1 MLTWGKVIHINKI
14 GRSYRSLIR
23 CWTRINKVCHLKL
36 EKQQSVPWDSSYTTT
51 SLVQIV
57 VSGPTSTNCVI
68 PNLPRGPRQL
78 YQSRCH
84 RFPLWWWYFTGVQK
98 KKVVAK
104 SWLLVI
110 SKTLDKA
117 NSWTIY
123 RSTVLSTGA
132 PQKLK
137 HAAQSWEVRVIS
149 PSLGTTNNQSVAIN
163 HHLLPPPIPPTLQ
176 STFPPFLPH
185 PPPHQTDYHKH

>member
-1 MLTWGKVIHINKI
+1 MESNGLV
-14 GRSYRSLIR
+14 
-23 CWTRINKVCHLKL
+23 
-36 EKQQSVPWDSSYTTT
+36 
-51 SLVQIV
+51 SLVQKWNRIKF
-57 VSGPTSTNCVI
+57 
-68 PNLPRGPRQL
+68 
-78 YQSRCH
+78 RCH

-110 SKTLDKA
+110 SKPLDKT

-137 HAAQSWEVRVIS
+137 RAAQSWEVRVIS
-149 PSLGTTNNQSVAIN
+149 PSLGTNNNQSVVRFPNPLAPDIQIHVSWGTWLPISGN
-163 HHLLPPPIPPTLQ
+163 HLLPPPIPTIPQLFLLF
-176 STFPPFLPH
+176 FPILLPINPIIINTH
-185 PPPHQTDYHKH
+185 YAVTSSNRH

>member
-1 MLTWGKVIHINKI
+1 MESNGLV
-14 GRSYRSLIR
+14 
-23 CWTRINKVCHLKL
+23 
-36 EKQQSVPWDSSYTTT
+36 
-51 SLVQIV
+51 SLVQKWNRIK
-57 VSGPTSTNCVI
+57 
-68 PNLPRGPRQL
+68 
-78 YQSRCH
+78 SRCH

-110 SKTLDKA
+110 SKPLDKA

-137 HAAQSWEVRVIS
+137 RAAQSWEVRVIS

-163 HHLLPPPIPPTLQ
+163 HHLLPPPIPPTPQ

-185 PPPHQTDYHKH
+185 PPPHQTDYHKHELMSLALTGISAKSKFCCFFSCHCLCHCL